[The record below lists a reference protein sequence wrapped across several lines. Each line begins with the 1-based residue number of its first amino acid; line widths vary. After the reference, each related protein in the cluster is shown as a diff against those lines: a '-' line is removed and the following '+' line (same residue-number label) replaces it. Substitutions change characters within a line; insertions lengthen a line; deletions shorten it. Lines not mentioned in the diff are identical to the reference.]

1 MEHPF
6 APDLS
11 QKTLE
16 ELQADISS
24 LNTKLTFAY
33 RTGNGPLI
41 DQIQM
46 MVESY
51 RRQYSKKMDEI
62 FSKQNIGNKIN
73 ISNS

>member
-41 DQIQM
+41 GQIQM
-46 MVESY
+46 MIESY